1 MIVSLR
7 LAYKTLSQ
15 KKFKV
20 LGEIIHIP
28 REITAK
34 TYSRNGYMN
43 TLTFISPVKNLLWRQ
58 THDKFG
64 FLRSFY

>member
-43 TLTFISPVKNLLWRQ
+43 TLTFISPVKNLL
-58 THDKFG
+58 
-64 FLRSFY
+64 